1 MAKVT
6 DEMLMAYADGA
17 LSAFARAKIEAY
29 LLSDPEARGRV
40 EMFRATG
47 APLSTL
53 YGRPMSEPVPAYL
66 KEFILNYPLDQKAP
80 AATQL
85 SDKGRAGWF
94 DAFEHK
100 ARLFAG
106 GLGHWLAKPSPAMR
120 WQLAAA
126 SAALVALGVGA
137 GALLS
142 GGGTS
147 GDLVAFHDGH
157 IYASG
162 ALSDVLERELSGH
175 EARIGGV
182 RGEAVSMRA
191 SLTFKNKQHTYCRE
205 YEIATP
211 SDGGF
216 VGLGCR
222 GHDGKWALELHV
234 PSTNSAKSGMK
245 IAGGG
250 VNTSLDAMV
259 DRMID
264 GDAFD
269 IAQEAQ
275 AVRNGWK

>member
-1 MAKVT
+1 
-6 DEMLMAYADGA
+6 MLMAYADGA

-47 APLSTL
+47 APLSRL
-53 YGRPMSEPVPAYL
+53 YGRPISEPVPAYL
-66 KEFILNYPLDQKAP
+66 KEFVLNYPLDETAP

-85 SDKGRAGWF
+85 SGERRTGWF
-94 DAFEHK
+94 YAFGQK
-100 ARLFAG
+100 TRLFAG
-106 GLGHWLAKPSPAMR
+106 NLADWLERPAPAMR

-126 SAALVALGVGA
+126 SAALLALGVGA

-142 GGGTS
+142 GGGAT

-162 ALSDVLERELSGH
+162 ALAGVLEKELSGH

-182 RGEAVSMRA
+182 RGEAVTMRA
-191 SLTFKNKQHTYCRE
+191 SLTFKNKQHSYCRE

-222 GHDGKWALELHV
+222 GGDGKWALELHV
-234 PSTNSAKSGMK
+234 PSANPAKSGMK
-245 IAGGG
+245 IAEGG
-250 VNTSLDAMV
+250 VNTSLDATV

-269 IAQEAQ
+269 IEQEAQ